1 MSNFLAAGSLPGCYR
16 LRSRAVQCD
25 VGGGHYH
32 ILEGGAQLTHNL
44 DLKEPKLAIPYE
56 CKTRLVQQIMPAS
69 LDVETEVGLMPWN
82 CPTCSS
88 YGPSAMLHPEVE
100 WCNDCGTEK
109 LSSAESV
116 LGNFVQAILK
126 TWEAR

>member
-1 MSNFLAAGSLPGCYR
+1 MFNFLPAGSLLGCYR
-16 LRSRAVQCD
+16 LWSKAVMCD
-25 VGGGHYH
+25 VQEVHYH
-32 ILEGGAQLTHNL
+32 ILDGGAQLTHNL

-88 YGPSAMLHPEVE
+88 EGPSTILHPEVE
-100 WCNDCGTEK
+100 WCNDC
-109 LSSAESV
+109 
-116 LGNFVQAILK
+116 
-126 TWEAR
+126 